1 MIRNEEQYRVTQ
13 GKEKQFARLVER
25 MESGT
30 AQSIADEDSIIRQA
44 KLDAA
49 RSILQELREELKEWE
64 SGQRPDTTDS
74 RQTA

>member
-30 AQSIADEDSIIRQA
+30 AQSIADEDPTIHQA

-49 RSILQELREELKEWE
+49 HSILQELREELIEWE
-64 SGQRPDTTDS
+64 SSQRPNTTDS

>member
-1 MIRNEEQYRVTQ
+1 MIRNEEQYEVTQ

-25 MESGT
+25 MESDT
-30 AQSIADEDSIIRQA
+30 AQSIADEDPVIRQA
-44 KLDAA
+44 KLDAT

-64 SGQRPDTTDS
+64 STQRPNTTDS

>member
-1 MIRNEEQYRVTQ
+1 MIRNEEQYEVTQ

-25 MESGT
+25 MESDT
-30 AQSIADEDSIIRQA
+30 AQSIADEDPIIRQA
-44 KLDAA
+44 KLDAT

-64 SGQRPDTTDS
+64 STQRPNTTDS